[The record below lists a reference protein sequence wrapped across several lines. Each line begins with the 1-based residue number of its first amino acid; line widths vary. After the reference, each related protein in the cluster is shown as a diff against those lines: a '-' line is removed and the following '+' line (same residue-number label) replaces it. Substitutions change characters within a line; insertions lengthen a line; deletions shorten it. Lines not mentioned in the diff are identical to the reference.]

1 MKLRTDFVTN
11 SSSSSF
17 ILAFKD
23 EEDFRKFEET
33 CWEYN
38 YEEIFDYINR
48 IKENLYEDEKEN
60 ALKNL
65 KWQYMLDIEDK
76 YFEEKMKDK
85 KFDSYM
91 DKLNFKEKEKETK
104 EFKIWL
110 DSELAKTDYE
120 EKKEK
125 IENAEIVVNGTIW
138 DTSGGLLAY
147 AIRNGILNEWEFSDW
162 VVLNWNV
169 G

>member
-1 MKLRTDFVTN
+1 MKLRIDFVTN

-17 ILAFKD
+17 ILAFKN
-23 EEDFRKFEET
+23 EKDFRKFEET
-33 CWEYN
+33 CLEYN
-38 YEEIFDYINR
+38 YEEIFDYIDR
-48 IKENLYEDEKEN
+48 IKENLHEDEKEN

-91 DKLNFKEKEKETK
+91 DKLSFKEKEKETK
-104 EFKIWL
+104 EFKTWL
-110 DSELAKTDYE
+110 DNKLAKTDYQ

-125 IENAEIVVNGTIW
+125 IENAEIVVSGTIW
-138 DTSGGLLAY
+138 DTNGGLLAY

-162 VVLNWNV
+162 IVLNWNV